1 MKYVFLTS
9 VALASVPALAQL
21 PPPSFAPELS
31 LAPEVT
37 VSGVSSGG
45 YMAAQY
51 HLAFAEQ
58 VSGAAIIAAGPIYC
72 AQNSLQLAFAQ
83 CLGQPALPPAQALLD
98 YITLQQQ
105 QGELA
110 PVSALAND
118 KVWLFH
124 GSKDQT
130 VHPQLSVALAQ
141 QYQQWLPAEQI
152 ALVNDKPFAHHFP
165 TNKSGLTDC
174 HSSDSP
180 FIASCDYDAAGQL
193 LQHLYGALNAAAS
206 QTSGTVHAID
216 QHQVKGAAKAQLAK
230 TGYLYVPASC
240 SSAQPCRLH
249 ISFHGCRQN
258 AEMVADAYITQT
270 GLNEYADTNQ
280 LVVFYP
286 QITASKLLPMNP
298 QACWDWWGYSGD
310 DYMLRSGAQLSA
322 VQQLTQ
328 RLISP

>member
-1 MKYVFLTS
+1 MRHVFLMS
-9 VALASVPALAQL
+9 LFAVSAPALTKLPQL
-21 PPPSFAPELS
+21 N

-37 VSGVSSGG
+37 VSGLSSGG

-58 VSGAAIIAAGPIYC
+58 VTGAAIVAAGPLYC
-72 AQNSLQLAFAQ
+72 AQSSLQLAFAQ
-83 CLGQPALPPAQALLD
+83 CLGQPQLPPAQPLLD
-98 YITLQQQ
+98 YISLQQQ
-105 QGELA
+105 QGLLA
-110 PVSALAND
+110 PASALAND
-118 KVWLFH
+118 KVWIFH
-124 GSKDQT
+124 GSADNT
-130 VHPQLSVALAQ
+130 VHPNLGQALAE
-141 QYQQWLPAEQI
+141 QYQQWLPKEHI
-152 ALVNDKPFAHHFP
+152 FLVNDQPFAHHFP
-165 TNKSGLTDC
+165 SNKPGLTDC
-174 HSSDSP
+174 HSSSSP
-180 FIASCDYDAAGQL
+180 FIASCVYDTAGKL
-193 LQHLYGALNAAAS
+193 LSHLYGSVQAPATQA
-206 QTSGTVHAID
+206 SGTVHAID

-258 AEMVADAYITQT
+258 AEMVGDAYVTQT

-286 QITASKLLPMNP
+286 QTTASKLLPMNP

-322 VQQLTQ
+322 VQQLSEHLLRQ
-328 RLISP
+328 